1 MATLTRTIDIDAP
14 ADAVWDAVADFG
26 AVHRRFAPG
35 FVADVKL
42 VPGGRMVTF
51 GDGMEVF
58 EAFLGVHHE
67 ARRLAYSVRIAQF
80 EHHNASF
87 QVSDLGDGR
96 SRLTWTVDVLPDS
109 AAELLASRLD
119 AGLAAAQPTL
129 GRIPA

>member
-1 MATLTRTIDIDAP
+1 MATLIKTIDIDAP

-35 FVADVKL
+35 FVTDVKL

-58 EAFLGVHHE
+58 EAFVGLEHA
-67 ARRLAYSVRIAQF
+67 ARRLAYSVRVEQF
-80 EHHNASF
+80 QHHNASF
-87 QVSDLGDGR
+87 QVGDLGDGR
-96 SRLTWTVDVLPDS
+96 SRLTWTVDVLPDE
-109 AAELLASRLD
+109 AAGFLAPRLD

-129 GRIPA
+129 GRVPA

>member
-1 MATLTRTIDIDAP
+1 MATLIKSIDIDAP

-35 FVADVKL
+35 FVTDVKL

-58 EAFLGVHHE
+58 EAFVGVDPA
-67 ARRLAYSVRIAQF
+67 ARRLAYSVRIEQF
-80 EHHNASF
+80 QHHNASF
-87 QVSDLGDGR
+87 QVDDLGDGR
-96 SRLTWTVDVLPDS
+96 SRLTWTVDVLPDE
-109 AAELLASRLD
+109 AAAVLAPRLD

-129 GRIPA
+129 GRVPA